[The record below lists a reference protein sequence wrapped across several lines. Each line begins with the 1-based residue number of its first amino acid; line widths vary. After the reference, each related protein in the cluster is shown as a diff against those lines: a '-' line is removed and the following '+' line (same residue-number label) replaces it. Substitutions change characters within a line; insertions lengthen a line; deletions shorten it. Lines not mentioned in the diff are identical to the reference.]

1 MFCKNCG
8 NENAPGAK
16 FCKSCGTPMEQ
27 ENPVDSGTAQGNTAS
42 NPGTDATRPID
53 MGTRPIVTG
62 QPTAAPGGPMQPQ
75 RAVPTRPASSKA
87 KPIVAGIAV
96 ILVLLGIFVMLDD
109 KGFMDK
115 QVQTVRNGTM
125 QMEPNIKIGDAFDEF
140 FADGKWKSFKS
151 TDKSQV
157 VEFNG
162 DCTWNDKPA
171 KCRIQFIMNKDGK
184 HFELGAVSINGKD
197 MNKLEAAAI
206 VDKALT
212 DK

>member
-1 MFCKNCG
+1 M
-8 NENAPGAK
+8 

-184 HFELGAVSINGKD
+184 HFELGAVSINGNN

-212 DK
+212 NK